1 MEDVSRKMTI
11 SKKTLRQEALAR
23 RDRIPEKQRVIIS
36 QKLVNELQKLL
47 AILNGKTVAGFWP
60 IKSEI
65 DPRPIMLA
73 LKEHGITLALPAI
86 INKTKMVFRIFEDE
100 GKLVDMSF
108 GTIGPSEEA
117 KIVEP
122 KTLLVPLSA
131 FDSKGNRI
139 GYGAGYYDR
148 AIASLRENGHNP
160 LLIGLAFDCQEVSSI
175 PAEPHDQKLVMIL
188 TESGL
193 RSF

>member
-1 MEDVSRKMTI
+1 MEDVSRKMTNN
-11 SKKTLRQEALAR
+11 KKTLRQEALAR
-23 RDRIPEKQRVIIS
+23 RDGIPEKQRVIIS

-47 AILNGKTVAGFWP
+47 AILKGKTVAGFWP

-65 DPRPIMLA
+65 DPRPLMLA
-73 LKEHGITLALPAI
+73 LKEHGFKLALPAI
-86 INKTKMVFRIFEDE
+86 IKKTKMVFRIFEDE
-100 GKLVDMSF
+100 GKLVDMGF
-108 GTIGPSEEA
+108 GTVGPSEEA

-122 KTLLVPLSA
+122 ETLLVPLSA
-131 FDSKGNRI
+131 FDNKGNRI

-160 LLIGLAFDCQEVSSI
+160 LLIGLAFDCQEVPSI
-175 PAEPHDQKLVMIL
+175 PAEPHDQKLAMIL

>member
-65 DPRPIMLA
+65 DPRPLMLA

-86 INKTKMVFRIFEDE
+86 IDKTTMVFRNFEDE
-100 GKLVDMSF
+100 GKLVDMGF

-122 KTLLVPLSA
+122 ETLLVPLSA

>member
-1 MEDVSRKMTI
+1 MTI

-23 RDRIPEKQRVIIS
+23 RDRLPEKQRVVIS
-36 QKLVNELQKLL
+36 QKLVEELQKLL
-47 AILNGKTVAGFWP
+47 AILKGKTVAGFWP

-65 DPRPIMLA
+65 DPRPMMSA
-73 LKEHGITLALPAI
+73 LKKHGVKLALPAI
-86 INKTKMVFRIFEDE
+86 IDKTTMVFRIFEDE
-100 GKLVDMSF
+100 GKLVDMGF
-108 GTIGPSEEA
+108 GTVGPSEEA
-117 KIVEP
+117 EIVEP
-122 KTLLVPLSA
+122 ETLLVPLSA

-160 LLIGLAFDCQEVSSI
+160 LLIGLAFDCQEVPSI
-175 PAEPHDQKLVMIL
+175 PAEPHDQKLAMIL

>member
-1 MEDVSRKMTI
+1 MEDVSRKMTNN
-11 SKKTLRQEALAR
+11 KKTLRQEALAR
-23 RDRIPEKQRVIIS
+23 RDRMRQEQRVIIS
-36 QKLVNELQKLL
+36 QKLVDELQKLL
-47 AILNGKTVAGFWP
+47 AIFKGKTVAGFWP

-65 DPRPIMLA
+65 DPRPLMLA
-73 LKEHGITLALPAI
+73 LKEHGFKLALPAI

-100 GKLVDMSF
+100 GKLVDMGF
-108 GTIGPSEEA
+108 GTVGPSEDA
-117 KIVEP
+117 QIVTPE
-122 KTLLVPLSA
+122 TLLVPLSA

-175 PAEPHDQKLVMIL
+175 PAEPHDQKLAMIL

>member
-100 GKLVDMSF
+100 GKLVDMGF

-122 KTLLVPLSA
+122 ETLLVPLSA

>member
-1 MEDVSRKMTI
+1 MTNNKKM
-11 SKKTLRQEALAR
+11 LRQEALAR
-23 RDRIPEKQRVIIS
+23 RDRMRKEQRAVIS
-36 QKLVNELQKLL
+36 QKLVDELQKLL
-47 AILNGKTVAGFWP
+47 AILKGKTVAGFWP

-65 DPRPIMLA
+65 DPRPMMSA
-73 LKEHGITLALPAI
+73 LKKHGFKLALPAI
-86 INKTKMVFRIFEDE
+86 IDKTTMVFRIFEDE
-100 GKLVDMSF
+100 GKLVDMGF
-108 GTIGPSEEA
+108 GTVGPSKEA
-117 KIVEP
+117 EIVEP
-122 KTLLVPLSA
+122 ETLLVPLSA

-160 LLIGLAFDCQEVSSI
+160 LLIGLAFDCQEVPSI
-175 PAEPHDQKLVMIL
+175 PAEPYDQKLAMIL

>member
-1 MEDVSRKMTI
+1 MTNN
-11 SKKTLRQEALAR
+11 KKTLRQEALAR
-23 RDRIPEKQRVIIS
+23 RDRMRQERRVIIS
-36 QKLVNELQKLL
+36 QKLVDELQKLL
-47 AILNGKTVAGFWP
+47 AILKGKTVAGFWP

-73 LKEHGITLALPAI
+73 LKEHGFKLALPAI
-86 INKTKMVFRIFEDE
+86 IDKTTMVFRIFEDE
-100 GKLVDMSF
+100 GKLVDMGF
-108 GTIGPSEEA
+108 GTVGPSEEA

-122 KTLLVPLSA
+122 ETLLVPLSA

-160 LLIGLAFDCQEVSSI
+160 LLIGLAFDCQEVPSI
-175 PAEPHDQKLVMIL
+175 PAEPHDQKLAMIL

>member
-1 MEDVSRKMTI
+1 MEDVSHKMTNN
-11 SKKTLRQEALAR
+11 KKTLRQEALAR

-47 AILNGKTVAGFWP
+47 AILKGKTVAGFWP

-100 GKLVDMSF
+100 GKLVDMGF
-108 GTIGPSEEA
+108 GTVGPSEEA

-122 KTLLVPLSA
+122 ETLLVPLSA
-131 FDSKGNRI
+131 FDNKGNRI

-148 AIASLRENGHNP
+148 AIASMRENGHNP

>member
-1 MEDVSRKMTI
+1 MENVSRNMTNN
-11 SKKTLRQEALAR
+11 KNTLRREALAK
-23 RDRIPEKQRVIIS
+23 RDRIPEKQRVVIS
-36 QKLVNELQKLL
+36 QKLVEELQKLL
-47 AILNGKTVAGFWP
+47 AILKGKTVAGFWP

-65 DPRPIMLA
+65 DPRPLMSA
-73 LKEHGITLALPAI
+73 LKKHGFKLALPAI

-100 GKLVDMSF
+100 GKLVDMGF
-108 GTIGPSEEA
+108 GTVGPSEDA
-117 KIVEP
+117 QIVAPE
-122 KTLLVPLSA
+122 TLLVPLSA

-148 AIASLRENGHNP
+148 AIASMRENGHNP
-160 LLIGLAFDCQEVSSI
+160 LLIGLAFDCQEVPSI
-175 PAEPHDQKLVMIL
+175 PAEPHDQKLAMIL

>member
-1 MEDVSRKMTI
+1 MEDVSRKMTNN
-11 SKKTLRQEALAR
+11 KKTLRQEALAR
-23 RDRIPEKQRVIIS
+23 RDRMRQEQRVIIS
-36 QKLVNELQKLL
+36 QKLVDELQKLL
-47 AILNGKTVAGFWP
+47 AILKGKTVAGFWP

-73 LKEHGITLALPAI
+73 LKEHGFKLALPAI

-100 GKLVDMSF
+100 GKLVDMGF
-108 GTIGPSEEA
+108 GTVGPSEEA
-117 KIVEP
+117 KIVTPE
-122 KTLLVPLSA
+122 TLLVPLSA
-131 FDSKGNRI
+131 FDNKGNRI

-160 LLIGLAFDCQEVSSI
+160 LLIGLAFDCQEVPSI
-175 PAEPHDQKLVMIL
+175 PAEPHDQKLAMIL

>member
-23 RDRIPEKQRVIIS
+23 RDRIPEEQRVIIS
-36 QKLVNELQKLL
+36 QKLVDELQKLL
-47 AILNGKTVAGFWP
+47 AILKGKTVAGFWP

-73 LKEHGITLALPAI
+73 LKEHGFKLALPAI
-86 INKTKMVFRIFEDE
+86 INKTKMVFRNFEDE
-100 GKLVDMSF
+100 GKLVDMGF
-108 GTIGPSEEA
+108 GTVGPSEEA

-122 KTLLVPLSA
+122 ETLLVPLSA
-131 FDSKGNRI
+131 FDSTGNRI

-148 AIASLRENGHNP
+148 AIASMRENGHNP
-160 LLIGLAFDCQEVSSI
+160 LLIGLAFDCQEVLSI

>member
-1 MEDVSRKMTI
+1 MTI

-23 RDRIPEKQRVIIS
+23 RDRMWQEQRTIIS
-36 QKLVNELQKLL
+36 QRLVDELPKLL
-47 AILNGKTVAGFWP
+47 DCLKGKTVAGFWP

-65 DPRPIMLA
+65 DPRPLMLA

-86 INKTKMVFRIFEDE
+86 IDKTTMVFRIFDDG
-100 GKLVDMSF
+100 GKLVDMGF
-108 GTIGPSEEA
+108 GTVGPSEKA

-122 KTLLVPLSA
+122 ETLLVPLSA
-131 FDSKGNRI
+131 FDSEGNRI

-148 AIASLRENGHNP
+148 AIASMRKNGHNP
-160 LLIGLAFDCQEVSSI
+160 LLIGLAFDCQKVSSI
-175 PAEPHDQKLVMIL
+175 PAEPHDQKLAMIL

>member
-1 MEDVSRKMTI
+1 MEDVSRKMTNN
-11 SKKTLRQEALAR
+11 KKTLRQEALAR

-36 QKLVNELQKLL
+36 QKLVDELQKLL
-47 AILNGKTVAGFWP
+47 AILKGKTVAGFWP

-73 LKEHGITLALPAI
+73 LKEHGFKLALPAI
-86 INKTKMVFRIFEDE
+86 IDKTTMVFRNFEDE
-100 GKLVDMSF
+100 GKLVNMGF
-108 GTIGPSEEA
+108 GTVGPSEDA
-117 KIVEP
+117 QIVTPE
-122 KTLLVPLSA
+122 TLLVPLSA

-148 AIASLRENGHNP
+148 AIASMRENGHNP

-175 PAEPHDQKLVMIL
+175 PAEPHDQKLAMIL

>member
-1 MEDVSRKMTI
+1 MTNN
-11 SKKTLRQEALAR
+11 KKTLRQEALAR
-23 RDRIPEKQRVIIS
+23 RDGIPEKQRIIIS

-47 AILNGKTVAGFWP
+47 AILKGKTVAGFWP

-65 DPRPIMLA
+65 DPRPLMLA
-73 LKEHGITLALPAI
+73 LKEHGFKLALPAI
-86 INKTKMVFRIFEDE
+86 IDKTTMVFRIFEDE
-100 GKLVDMSF
+100 GKLVDMGF
-108 GTIGPSEEA
+108 GTVGPSEDA
-117 KIVEP
+117 QIVTPE
-122 KTLLVPLSA
+122 TLLVPLSA

-175 PAEPHDQKLVMIL
+175 PAEPHDQKLAMIL

>member
-47 AILNGKTVAGFWP
+47 AILKGKTVAGFWP

-86 INKTKMVFRIFEDE
+86 INKTKMVFRIFEDK
-100 GKLVDMSF
+100 GKLVDMGF

-122 KTLLVPLSA
+122 ETLLVPLSA

>member
-1 MEDVSRKMTI
+1 MEDVSRKMTNN
-11 SKKTLRQEALAR
+11 KKTLRQEALAR
-23 RDRIPEKQRVIIS
+23 RDRMRQEQRVIIS
-36 QKLVNELQKLL
+36 QKLVDELQKLL
-47 AILNGKTVAGFWP
+47 AILKGKTVAGFWP

-73 LKEHGITLALPAI
+73 LKEHGFKLALPAI
-86 INKTKMVFRIFEDE
+86 IDKTKMVFRIFEDE
-100 GKLVDMSF
+100 GKLVDMGF
-108 GTIGPSEEA
+108 GTVGPSEDA
-117 KIVEP
+117 QIVAPE
-122 KTLLVPLSA
+122 TLLVPLSA

-175 PAEPHDQKLVMIL
+175 PAEPHDQKLAMIL

>member
-1 MEDVSRKMTI
+1 MTI

-23 RDRIPEKQRVIIS
+23 RDRMRQEQRTIIS
-36 QKLVNELQKLL
+36 QKLVDGLQKLL
-47 AILNGKTVAGFWP
+47 DCLKGKTVAGFWP

-65 DPRPIMLA
+65 DPRPLMLA

-86 INKTKMVFRIFEDE
+86 IDKTTMVFRIFDDG
-100 GKLVDMSF
+100 GKLVDMGF
-108 GTIGPSEEA
+108 GTVGPSEEA

-122 KTLLVPLSA
+122 ETLLVPLSA

-148 AIASLRENGHNP
+148 AIASMRENGHNP
-160 LLIGLAFDCQEVSSI
+160 LLIGLAFDCQKVSSI
-175 PAEPHDQKLVMIL
+175 RAEPHDQKLAMIL

>member
-1 MEDVSRKMTI
+1 MEDVSRKMTNN
-11 SKKTLRQEALAR
+11 KKTLRQEALAR
-23 RDRIPEKQRVIIS
+23 RDRMRQEQRVIIS
-36 QKLVNELQKLL
+36 QKLVDELQELL
-47 AILNGKTVAGFWP
+47 AILKGKTVAGFWP

-73 LKEHGITLALPAI
+73 LKEHGFKLALPAI
-86 INKTKMVFRIFEDE
+86 IDKTTMVFRNFEDE
-100 GKLVDMSF
+100 GKLVDMGF
-108 GTIGPSEEA
+108 GTVGPSEDA
-117 KIVEP
+117 QIVTPE
-122 KTLLVPLSA
+122 TLLVPLSA

-175 PAEPHDQKLVMIL
+175 PAEPHDQKLAMIL

>member
-1 MEDVSRKMTI
+1 MEDVSRKMTNN
-11 SKKTLRQEALAR
+11 KKTLRQEALAR
-23 RDRIPEKQRVIIS
+23 RDRVRQEQRVIIS
-36 QKLVNELQKLL
+36 QKLVDELQKLL
-47 AILNGKTVAGFWP
+47 AILKGKTVAGFWP

-65 DPRPIMLA
+65 DPRPLMLA
-73 LKEHGITLALPAI
+73 LKEHGFKLALPAI
-86 INKTKMVFRIFEDE
+86 IDKTTMVFRIFEDE
-100 GKLVDMSF
+100 GKLVDMGF
-108 GTIGPSEEA
+108 GTVGPSEDA
-117 KIVEP
+117 QIVTPE
-122 KTLLVPLSA
+122 TLLVPLSA

-160 LLIGLAFDCQEVSSI
+160 LLIGLAFDCQEVPSI
-175 PAEPHDQKLVMIL
+175 PAEAHDQKLAMIL

>member
-1 MEDVSRKMTI
+1 MEDVSRKMTNN
-11 SKKTLRQEALAR
+11 KKTLRQEALAK
-23 RDRIPEKQRVIIS
+23 RDRMRQEQRVIIS

-47 AILNGKTVAGFWP
+47 AILKGKTVAGFWP

-65 DPRPIMLA
+65 DPRPLMLA
-73 LKEHGITLALPAI
+73 LKEHGFKLALPAI

-100 GKLVDMSF
+100 GKLVDMGF
-108 GTIGPSEEA
+108 GTVGPSEEA

-122 KTLLVPLSA
+122 ETLLVPLSA
-131 FDSKGNRI
+131 FDNKGNRI

-160 LLIGLAFDCQEVSSI
+160 LLIGLAFDCQEVPSI
-175 PAEPHDQKLVMIL
+175 PAEPHDQKLAMIL